1 MIRLV
6 VKINLTLRKTWGD
19 IVSIRTDMAVELLE
33 ESEEKFPGVLSKE
46 YISSGYKVTDV
57 EIITDN
63 AAEKIG
69 KPKGRYI
76 TFESNNSFDISD
88 SDELTDLLAENI
100 GDLLEMH
107 DNNFLVVGVGNIS
120 VTPDALG
127 PKTAAGILA
136 TRHICDELAET
147 IGLKGLRSVSVLSP
161 GVLGQT
167 GIELFEIVECA
178 VKKTNSKKIIIID
191 ALAAR
196 NVSRLGRTIQLSNT
210 GLIPGSGVGN
220 SRVELSE
227 STLGVKCITI
237 GVPTVVDAATLCY
250 DMTGV
255 SCSEHEHFIV
265 TQRDIDKIIKN
276 TASIISKAVNI
287 ALQPKI
293 DKRLLLSCV

>member
-1 MIRLV
+1 
-6 VKINLTLRKTWGD
+6 
-19 IVSIRTDMAVELLE
+19 MAVELLE
-33 ESEEKFPGVLSKE
+33 ESKDDFTGVLSKE

-69 KPKGRYI
+69 KPKGKYI

-88 SDELTDLLAENI
+88 GDELTDLLAENI
-100 GDLLEMH
+100 SDLLEI
-107 DNNFLVVGVGNIS
+107 DDDNFLVVGVGNIS

-136 TRHICDELAET
+136 TRHICDELAES
-147 IGLKGLRSVSVLSP
+147 IGLKGLRSVSVMSP

-167 GIELFEIVECA
+167 GIELFEFVECA
-178 VKKTNSKKIIIID
+178 VKKTSAKKIIIID

-227 STLGVKCITI
+227 
-237 GVPTVVDAATLCY
+237 
-250 DMTGV
+250 
-255 SCSEHEHFIV
+255 
-265 TQRDIDKIIKN
+265 
-276 TASIISKAVNI
+276 
-287 ALQPKI
+287 
-293 DKRLLLSCV
+293 